1 MKKNNVKLIIVS
13 HPYYIQY
20 GIITRIAC
28 KNKIPVLMIYSKS
41 RGHDIFRLKL
51 IDRKHPVE
59 DFKYYN
65 YKKKFLSLKSKKKI
79 GLTLE
84 KD

>member
-1 MKKNNVKLIIVS
+1 
-13 HPYYIQY
+13 
-20 GIITRIAC
+20 
-28 KNKIPVLMIYSKS
+28 MIYSKS

-65 YKKKFLSLKSKKKI
+65 YKKKFLSLKSKKNRLNIGKRLIEDRFSKKFLDQLPYMKKI
-79 GLTLE
+79 FT
-84 KD
+84 